1 MRRSSNSIFKS
12 IDSEIPKWWDYI
24 IPGVIFVIAF
34 VCFDQAYDMKLTMFQ
49 SSDLLD
55 CIFSGKPF
63 DFYSYTLDIAS
74 TTGYFGRLATDSGAI
89 YNIVI
94 YLTMAIWTLPVY
106 ILNLLFDFQEYALI
120 LNIWGRVMVI
130 GLSVLC
136 AILLTKISKKIT
148 GNTIEAKWTGYSF
161 ITSPILMFCVVIF
174 NQYDI
179 FSVTAT
185 LLAILFYFDKKY
197 YKFSLLIS
205 LAICYKLFPV
215 FIFIP
220 LILLA
225 EKRIFK
231 IIQYFALG
239 LSLYVITSFLW
250 ASLDVGYNKT
260 QSIMMPNFEFYQW
273 IFKSELPGGAGN
285 ICIFIFCIFVISTIA
300 YWLKPTES
308 DFAFIS
314 IYLAGAAY
322 ISFFVFVNWH
332 PQWVVILLPFLSL
345 ILFRMRSLKIG
356 IILDIFVSI
365 GFMLTNC
372 LKFLDGS
379 IMNETLLVS
388 MLHHIYYGPD
398 SNSVMNYFTDH
409 EFTVAIPVTI
419 FAASLCMLFLLS
431 YKEFNKHKGDECET
445 ERRFHMYRPLFY
457 IRAIVPLIYM
467 LFPMVAYFQ
476 NYAQSIQ

>member
-1 MRRSSNSIFKS
+1 MKKRLHGACKS
-12 IDSEIPKWWDYI
+12 IDSETPKWWDYI

-63 DFYSYTLDIAS
+63 DFYSYTLTIAS
-74 TTGYFGRLATDSGAI
+74 TTGYFGRFATISGAI

-94 YLTMAIWTLPVY
+94 YMTMAIWTLPIY
-106 ILNLLFDFQEYALI
+106 LLNMIFHFSQYAFILNL
-120 LNIWGRVMVI
+120 WGRIMVI

-136 AILLTKISKKIT
+136 AILLTKISRKMT
-148 GNTIEAKWTGYSF
+148 GDTIAAKWTGYSF

-174 NQYDI
+174 NQYEI

-185 LLAILFYFDKKY
+185 LLALMFYYDKKY
-197 YKFSLLIS
+197 YRFSLLIA

-225 EKRIFK
+225 EKRIYK

-239 LSLYVITSFLW
+239 LSLYAVTSFLW

-260 QSIMMPNFEFYQW
+260 QAIMMPNFSFYQW
-273 IFKSELPGGAGN
+273 IFKSQLPGGVGN

-308 DFAFIS
+308 DFAYIS
-314 IYLAGAAY
+314 IYLASAAY
-322 ISFFVFVNWH
+322 ISFFIFVNWH

-345 ILFRMRSLKIG
+345 ILFRMRNMRLG

-365 GFMLTNC
+365 GFMVTNC
-372 LKFLDGS
+372 LKYLDGS
-379 IMNETLLVS
+379 IINETLLVS

-398 SNSVMNYFTDH
+398 SNSVMNFFADH
-409 EFTVAIPVTI
+409 EFTVAIPITI
-419 FAASLCMLFLLS
+419 FAASLCMLLLLS
-431 YKEFNKHKGDECET
+431 YKEFSMHKEEEYEM
-445 ERRFHMYRPLFY
+445 ERAFHTYRPLFY
-457 IRAIVPLIYM
+457 IRAIVPMIYM

-476 NYAQSIQ
+476 TYAQGIQ